1 MMSARSISRTDM
13 DGLPR
18 DAGGGR
24 SALIQKQMACREE
37 STLIE
42 HEPALHHVL
51 KLADIAWPII
61 LEKMLNGILT
71 HARKRLIVAATMLAN
86 EMLDQ

>member
-1 MMSARSISRTDM
+1 M
-13 DGLPR
+13 
-18 DAGGGR
+18 
-24 SALIQKQMACREE
+24 
-37 STLIE
+37 
-42 HEPALHHVL
+42 
-51 KLADIAWPII
+51 DIAWPII